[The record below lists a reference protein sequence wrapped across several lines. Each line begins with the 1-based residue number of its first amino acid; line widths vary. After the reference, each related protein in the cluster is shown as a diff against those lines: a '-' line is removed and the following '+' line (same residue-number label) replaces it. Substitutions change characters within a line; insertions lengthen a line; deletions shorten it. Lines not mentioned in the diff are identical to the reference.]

1 MQLDCCFI
9 YLLFIPLHGE
19 LIFASM
25 GHDQVELGFMAGRC
39 NNGTMAM
46 SNGSRVDDSGSPND
60 FQRRR
65 HSTMPRGFQV
75 MRVLHSRDNVLQLV
89 RKFVGIG
96 IRLKFI
102 IVPTDP
108 TFSAPVK

>member
-1 MQLDCCFI
+1 
-9 YLLFIPLHGE
+9 
-19 LIFASM
+19 M

-65 HSTMPRGFQV
+65 HSTMPRGFQMLIRDRNWQSDEV
-75 MRVLHSRDNVLQLV
+75 ALHPDQHLNYSLSAYMNVL
-89 RKFVGIG
+89 
-96 IRLKFI
+96 
-102 IVPTDP
+102 IVDQT
-108 TFSAPVK
+108 